1 MIVFSIITLK
11 SVKFTGFK
19 CMLTPT
25 LLSKINKLRY
35 FWNGLDHPPSFLT
48 NVCKYTVF
56 FTSPLREAFNEKTIM
71 EIFQLFHSI
80 SQLGLLSSLA
90 TAISGRTWLLLVF
103 RWLDSYCINLLIFS
117 HFTHPKCIHIDSHTK
132 LSHDR
137 KKLVSLLQ
145 ILLTSLTLTFNVC
158 HTYIAWIMF

>member
-1 MIVFSIITLK
+1 MFSFYCPFTTQ
-11 SVKFTGFK
+11 KFSF
-19 CMLTPT
+19 LPPPYIPT
-25 LLSKINKLRY
+25 DGHFIHHCLDY
-35 FWNGLDHPPSFLT
+35 PGDHPPSFLT

-145 ILLTSLTLTFNVC
+145 ILLTSLTLTFNVSFT
-158 HTYIAWIMF
+158 HFT